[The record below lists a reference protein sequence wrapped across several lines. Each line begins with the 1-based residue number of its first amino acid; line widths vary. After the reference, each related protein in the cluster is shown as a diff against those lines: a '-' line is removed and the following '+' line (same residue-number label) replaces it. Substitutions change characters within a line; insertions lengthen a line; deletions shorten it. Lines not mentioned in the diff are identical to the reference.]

1 MTPQDIREKT
11 FEKAMF
17 GGYDMAAVQNYQ
29 EEVATE
35 LANAQKEVAVLKG
48 KMKVLV
54 DKIEEYRA
62 SEDAMR
68 LAILSAQKVGKQIED
83 DAQARADKI
92 LGEAKNT
99 SDRILGG
106 LQHETANEEA
116 KLLNA
121 KTSCAKFLEDVRNLC
136 MNQLEYLDKLSGSK
150 TAAAQPAAQP
160 ASVSAAP
167 AEPVSAP
174 VEEEP
179 YDYVPLDAYGAAP
192 VEVVDD
198 LPPID
203 VPDGMGAVP
212 VADGSGAPAAAAPM
226 VLTDLE
232 RKSLAGER
240 ELLTM
245 LTSYP
250 DLFRTYADRI
260 CSIEWVDPRHESI
273 AWAVLATPPGTDPA
287 ACMDAARSVCPEA
300 ATLVSAGRISATSK
314 HPTETNIVFM
324 LDTLELYTIKRRMR
338 AAQAK
343 LRQDRSLDDEARRAL
358 TMQAMQ
364 DSQRQRELQKSI
376 GGVADPFRLIGPEA
390 AGTEQA

>member
-35 LANAQKEVAVLKG
+35 LANAQKEIAVLKG

-92 LGEAKNT
+92 LSEAKNT

-136 MNQLEYLDKLSGSK
+136 LTQLEYLDGVAGSK
-150 TAAAQPAAQP
+150 AASAPRAAARPTA
-160 ASVSAAP
+160 SAAP
-167 AEPVSAP
+167 AEPVSAAPAEP
-174 VEEEP
+174 VPAAQPEAPAAAQPVQAEP
-179 YDYVPLDAYGAAP
+179 VYAAEPVSAAP
-192 VEVVDD
+192 VEAQPVD
-198 LPPID
+198 
-203 VPDGMGAVP
+203 
-212 VADGSGAPAAAAPM
+212 ADDAAADSA
-226 VLTDLE
+226 
-232 RKSLAGER
+232 
-240 ELLTM
+240 
-245 LTSYP
+245 
-250 DLFRTYADRI
+250 AD
-260 CSIEWVDPRHESI
+260 D
-273 AWAVLATPPGTDPA
+273 ATQ
-287 ACMDAARSVCPEA
+287 
-300 ATLVSAGRISATSK
+300 
-314 HPTETNIVFM
+314 
-324 LDTLELYTIKRRMR
+324 LYHF
-338 AAQAK
+338 
-343 LRQDRSLDDEARRAL
+343 LHNS
-358 TMQAMQ
+358 
-364 DSQRQRELQKSI
+364 
-376 GGVADPFRLIGPEA
+376 
-390 AGTEQA
+390 

>member
-35 LANAQKEVAVLKG
+35 LANAQKEIAVLKG

-83 DAQARADKI
+83 DAKASADKI
-92 LGEAKNT
+92 LSEAKNT

-116 KLLNA
+116 KLLTA

-136 MNQLEYLDKLSGSK
+136 MNQLEYLDKIAGSK
-150 TAAAQPAAQP
+150 AVAAQPAAQP

-174 VEEEP
+174 VEQPAQPEAPAAAQSAEAAA
-179 YDYVPLDAYGAAP
+179 VAAAVAAAP
-192 VEVVDD
+192 VEAQPVEADD
-198 LPPID
+198 T
-203 VPDGMGAVP
+203 A
-212 VADGSGAPAAAAPM
+212 ADSAA
-226 VLTDLE
+226 D
-232 RKSLAGER
+232 
-240 ELLTM
+240 
-245 LTSYP
+245 
-250 DLFRTYADRI
+250 D
-260 CSIEWVDPRHESI
+260 
-273 AWAVLATPPGTDPA
+273 ATQ
-287 ACMDAARSVCPEA
+287 
-300 ATLVSAGRISATSK
+300 
-314 HPTETNIVFM
+314 
-324 LDTLELYTIKRRMR
+324 LYHF
-338 AAQAK
+338 
-343 LRQDRSLDDEARRAL
+343 LHNS
-358 TMQAMQ
+358 
-364 DSQRQRELQKSI
+364 
-376 GGVADPFRLIGPEA
+376 
-390 AGTEQA
+390 

>member
-35 LANAQKEVAVLKG
+35 LANAQKEIAVLKG

-92 LGEAKNT
+92 LGEAKDT

-136 MNQLEYLDKLSGSK
+136 LNQLEYLDKIAGSK
-150 TAAAQPAAQP
+150 AAAAQPAAQP

-167 AEPVSAP
+167 AEPVSEPAQPETPAAEQPAEAIP
-174 VEEEP
+174 VS
-179 YDYVPLDAYGAAP
+179 AAP
-192 VEVVDD
+192 VEAQPVEADD
-198 LPPID
+198 T
-203 VPDGMGAVP
+203 A
-212 VADGSGAPAAAAPM
+212 ADSAA
-226 VLTDLE
+226 D
-232 RKSLAGER
+232 
-240 ELLTM
+240 
-245 LTSYP
+245 
-250 DLFRTYADRI
+250 D
-260 CSIEWVDPRHESI
+260 
-273 AWAVLATPPGTDPA
+273 ATQ
-287 ACMDAARSVCPEA
+287 
-300 ATLVSAGRISATSK
+300 
-314 HPTETNIVFM
+314 
-324 LDTLELYTIKRRMR
+324 LYHF
-338 AAQAK
+338 
-343 LRQDRSLDDEARRAL
+343 LHNS
-358 TMQAMQ
+358 
-364 DSQRQRELQKSI
+364 
-376 GGVADPFRLIGPEA
+376 
-390 AGTEQA
+390 

>member
-167 AEPVSAP
+167 AEPAQSENAGTETPEQPAQPEAPAVEQPAQAAHVS
-174 VEEEP
+174 
-179 YDYVPLDAYGAAP
+179 AAP
-192 VEVVDD
+192 VEAQPVETDD
-198 LPPID
+198 T
-203 VPDGMGAVP
+203 A
-212 VADGSGAPAAAAPM
+212 ADSAA
-226 VLTDLE
+226 D
-232 RKSLAGER
+232 
-240 ELLTM
+240 
-245 LTSYP
+245 
-250 DLFRTYADRI
+250 D
-260 CSIEWVDPRHESI
+260 
-273 AWAVLATPPGTDPA
+273 ATQ
-287 ACMDAARSVCPEA
+287 
-300 ATLVSAGRISATSK
+300 
-314 HPTETNIVFM
+314 
-324 LDTLELYTIKRRMR
+324 LYHF
-338 AAQAK
+338 
-343 LRQDRSLDDEARRAL
+343 LHNS
-358 TMQAMQ
+358 
-364 DSQRQRELQKSI
+364 
-376 GGVADPFRLIGPEA
+376 
-390 AGTEQA
+390 

>member
-92 LGEAKNT
+92 LGEAKDT

-136 MNQLEYLDKLSGSK
+136 LNQLEYLDKI
-150 TAAAQPAAQP
+150 A
-160 ASVSAAP
+160 
-167 AEPVSAP
+167 
-174 VEEEP
+174 
-179 YDYVPLDAYGAAP
+179 GAK
-192 VEVVDD
+192 
-198 LPPID
+198 
-203 VPDGMGAVP
+203 
-212 VADGSGAPAAAAPM
+212 AAAAP
-226 VLTDLE
+226 
-232 RKSLAGER
+232 
-240 ELLTM
+240 
-245 LTSYP
+245 
-250 DLFRTYADRI
+250 
-260 CSIEWVDPRHESI
+260 
-273 AWAVLATPPGTDPA
+273 PA
-287 ACMDAARSVCPEA
+287 ASSSAPAPTAAAHKSTSAGGFFCANSRPSCVPAARRQLTASVSSIDTSTKSGSTHSPI
-300 ATLVSAGRISATSK
+300 TSA
-314 HPTETNIVFM
+314 P
-324 LDTLELYTIKRRMR
+324 KRST
-338 AAQAK
+338 A
-343 LRQDRSLDDEARRAL
+343 
-358 TMQAMQ
+358 
-364 DSQRQRELQKSI
+364 
-376 GGVADPFRLIGPEA
+376 
-390 AGTEQA
+390 

>member
-35 LANAQKEVAVLKG
+35 LANTQKEIAVLKG

-92 LGEAKNT
+92 LSEAKNT

-136 MNQLEYLDKLSGSK
+136 LTQLEYLDGVAGSK
-150 TAAAQPAAQP
+150 AASAPRAAACPTA
-160 ASVSAAP
+160 SAAP
-167 AEPVSAP
+167 AEPAPAAPAEPVPAAQPEAPAAGQPVQAEPVYAAETVS
-174 VEEEP
+174 
-179 YDYVPLDAYGAAP
+179 AAP
-192 VEVVDD
+192 VEAQPVEADD
-198 LPPID
+198 
-203 VPDGMGAVP
+203 
-212 VADGSGAPAAAAPM
+212 AAADSA
-226 VLTDLE
+226 
-232 RKSLAGER
+232 
-240 ELLTM
+240 
-245 LTSYP
+245 
-250 DLFRTYADRI
+250 AD
-260 CSIEWVDPRHESI
+260 D
-273 AWAVLATPPGTDPA
+273 ATQ
-287 ACMDAARSVCPEA
+287 
-300 ATLVSAGRISATSK
+300 
-314 HPTETNIVFM
+314 
-324 LDTLELYTIKRRMR
+324 LYHF
-338 AAQAK
+338 
-343 LRQDRSLDDEARRAL
+343 LHNS
-358 TMQAMQ
+358 
-364 DSQRQRELQKSI
+364 
-376 GGVADPFRLIGPEA
+376 
-390 AGTEQA
+390 

>member
-35 LANAQKEVAVLKG
+35 LANAQKEIAVLKG

-92 LGEAKNT
+92 LSEAKNT

-136 MNQLEYLDKLSGSK
+136 LTQLEYLDGVAGSK
-150 TAAAQPAAQP
+150 AASAPRAAARPTA
-160 ASVSAAP
+160 SAAP
-167 AEPVSAP
+167 AEPAPAEPVPAVQPEAPAAEQPVQAEPVYAAQPVS
-174 VEEEP
+174 
-179 YDYVPLDAYGAAP
+179 AAP
-192 VEVVDD
+192 VEAQPVEADD
-198 LPPID
+198 
-203 VPDGMGAVP
+203 
-212 VADGSGAPAAAAPM
+212 AAADSA
-226 VLTDLE
+226 
-232 RKSLAGER
+232 
-240 ELLTM
+240 
-245 LTSYP
+245 
-250 DLFRTYADRI
+250 AD
-260 CSIEWVDPRHESI
+260 D
-273 AWAVLATPPGTDPA
+273 ATQ
-287 ACMDAARSVCPEA
+287 
-300 ATLVSAGRISATSK
+300 
-314 HPTETNIVFM
+314 
-324 LDTLELYTIKRRMR
+324 LYHF
-338 AAQAK
+338 
-343 LRQDRSLDDEARRAL
+343 LHNS
-358 TMQAMQ
+358 
-364 DSQRQRELQKSI
+364 
-376 GGVADPFRLIGPEA
+376 
-390 AGTEQA
+390 

>member
-35 LANAQKEVAVLKG
+35 LANAQKEIAVLKG

-92 LGEAKNT
+92 LSEAKNT

-136 MNQLEYLDKLSGSK
+136 LTQLEYLDGVAGSK
-150 TAAAQPAAQP
+150 AA
-160 ASVSAAP
+160 SAP
-167 AEPVSAP
+167 AEPVPAAQPEAP
-174 VEEEP
+174 AAGQPVQAEP
-179 YDYVPLDAYGAAP
+179 VYAAETVSAAP
-192 VEVVDD
+192 VEAQPVEADD
-198 LPPID
+198 
-203 VPDGMGAVP
+203 
-212 VADGSGAPAAAAPM
+212 AAADSA
-226 VLTDLE
+226 
-232 RKSLAGER
+232 
-240 ELLTM
+240 
-245 LTSYP
+245 
-250 DLFRTYADRI
+250 AD
-260 CSIEWVDPRHESI
+260 D
-273 AWAVLATPPGTDPA
+273 ATQ
-287 ACMDAARSVCPEA
+287 
-300 ATLVSAGRISATSK
+300 
-314 HPTETNIVFM
+314 
-324 LDTLELYTIKRRMR
+324 LYHF
-338 AAQAK
+338 
-343 LRQDRSLDDEARRAL
+343 LHNS
-358 TMQAMQ
+358 
-364 DSQRQRELQKSI
+364 
-376 GGVADPFRLIGPEA
+376 
-390 AGTEQA
+390 

>member
-35 LANAQKEVAVLKG
+35 LANAQKEIAVLKG

-92 LGEAKNT
+92 LSEAKNT

-116 KLLNA
+116 KLLTA

-136 MNQLEYLDKLSGSK
+136 MNQLEYLDKIAGSK
-150 TAAAQPAAQP
+150 AAAAQPAAKQ

-167 AEPVSAP
+167 AEPIAAPAEQPAQPEAPAAEEQPVEAFDAP
-174 VEEEP
+174 VS
-179 YDYVPLDAYGAAP
+179 AAP
-192 VEVVDD
+192 VEAQPVETDD
-198 LPPID
+198 T
-203 VPDGMGAVP
+203 A
-212 VADGSGAPAAAAPM
+212 ADSAA
-226 VLTDLE
+226 D
-232 RKSLAGER
+232 
-240 ELLTM
+240 
-245 LTSYP
+245 
-250 DLFRTYADRI
+250 D
-260 CSIEWVDPRHESI
+260 
-273 AWAVLATPPGTDPA
+273 ATQ
-287 ACMDAARSVCPEA
+287 
-300 ATLVSAGRISATSK
+300 
-314 HPTETNIVFM
+314 
-324 LDTLELYTIKRRMR
+324 LYHF
-338 AAQAK
+338 
-343 LRQDRSLDDEARRAL
+343 LHNS
-358 TMQAMQ
+358 
-364 DSQRQRELQKSI
+364 
-376 GGVADPFRLIGPEA
+376 
-390 AGTEQA
+390 

>member
-35 LANAQKEVAVLKG
+35 LANAQKEIAVLKG

-92 LGEAKNT
+92 LSEAKNT

-136 MNQLEYLDKLSGSK
+136 LTQLEYLDGVAGSK
-150 TAAAQPAAQP
+150 AASAPRAAARPTA
-160 ASVSAAP
+160 SAAP
-167 AEPVSAP
+167 AEPVSAVPAEP
-174 VEEEP
+174 VPAAQPEAPAAAQPVQAEP
-179 YDYVPLDAYGAAP
+179 VYAAQPVSAAP
-192 VEVVDD
+192 VEAQPVEADD
-198 LPPID
+198 
-203 VPDGMGAVP
+203 
-212 VADGSGAPAAAAPM
+212 AAADSA
-226 VLTDLE
+226 
-232 RKSLAGER
+232 
-240 ELLTM
+240 
-245 LTSYP
+245 
-250 DLFRTYADRI
+250 AD
-260 CSIEWVDPRHESI
+260 D
-273 AWAVLATPPGTDPA
+273 ATQ
-287 ACMDAARSVCPEA
+287 
-300 ATLVSAGRISATSK
+300 
-314 HPTETNIVFM
+314 
-324 LDTLELYTIKRRMR
+324 LYHF
-338 AAQAK
+338 
-343 LRQDRSLDDEARRAL
+343 LHNS
-358 TMQAMQ
+358 
-364 DSQRQRELQKSI
+364 
-376 GGVADPFRLIGPEA
+376 
-390 AGTEQA
+390 

>member
-35 LANAQKEVAVLKG
+35 LANAQKEIAVLKG

-92 LGEAKNT
+92 LSEAKNT

-136 MNQLEYLDKLSGSK
+136 LTQLEYLDGVAGSK
-150 TAAAQPAAQP
+150 AASAPRPTASAAPAEP
-160 ASVSAAP
+160 ASAAP
-167 AEPVSAP
+167 AEPVPAAQPEAP
-174 VEEEP
+174 AAGQPVQAEP
-179 YDYVPLDAYGAAP
+179 VYAAETVSAAP
-192 VEVVDD
+192 VEAQPVEADD
-198 LPPID
+198 
-203 VPDGMGAVP
+203 
-212 VADGSGAPAAAAPM
+212 AAADSA
-226 VLTDLE
+226 
-232 RKSLAGER
+232 
-240 ELLTM
+240 
-245 LTSYP
+245 
-250 DLFRTYADRI
+250 AD
-260 CSIEWVDPRHESI
+260 D
-273 AWAVLATPPGTDPA
+273 ATQ
-287 ACMDAARSVCPEA
+287 
-300 ATLVSAGRISATSK
+300 
-314 HPTETNIVFM
+314 
-324 LDTLELYTIKRRMR
+324 LYHF
-338 AAQAK
+338 
-343 LRQDRSLDDEARRAL
+343 LHNS
-358 TMQAMQ
+358 
-364 DSQRQRELQKSI
+364 
-376 GGVADPFRLIGPEA
+376 
-390 AGTEQA
+390 

>member
-35 LANAQKEVAVLKG
+35 LANAQKEIAVLKG

-92 LGEAKNT
+92 LSEAKNT

-136 MNQLEYLDKLSGSK
+136 LTQLEYLDGVAGSK
-150 TAAAQPAAQP
+150 AASAPRAAARPT
-160 ASVSAAP
+160 ASPPRRPSLCLP
-167 AEPVSAP
+167 RSRKLR
-174 VEEEP
+174 
-179 YDYVPLDAYGAAP
+179 PLGSLCRQSP
-192 VEVVDD
+192 CMQQKPC
-198 LPPID
+198 PP
-203 VPDGMGAVP
+203 PP
-212 VADGSGAPAAAAPM
+212 WRRSPW
-226 VLTDLE
+226 
-232 RKSLAGER
+232 K
-240 ELLTM
+240 LTM
-245 LTSYP
+245 PRPTVQQMTPRS
-250 DLFRTYADRI
+250 
-260 CSIEWVDPRHESI
+260 SITFCTTAE
-273 AWAVLATPPGTDPA
+273 
-287 ACMDAARSVCPEA
+287 
-300 ATLVSAGRISATSK
+300 
-314 HPTETNIVFM
+314 
-324 LDTLELYTIKRRMR
+324 
-338 AAQAK
+338 
-343 LRQDRSLDDEARRAL
+343 
-358 TMQAMQ
+358 
-364 DSQRQRELQKSI
+364 
-376 GGVADPFRLIGPEA
+376 
-390 AGTEQA
+390 

>member
-35 LANAQKEVAVLKG
+35 LANAQKEIAVLKG

-92 LGEAKNT
+92 LSEAKNT

-136 MNQLEYLDKLSGSK
+136 LTQLEYLDGVAGSK
-150 TAAAQPAAQP
+150 AASAPRAAARPTA
-160 ASVSAAP
+160 SAAP
-167 AEPVSAP
+167 AEPAAAAPAEPVRAAQPEAPAAGQPVQAEPVYAAETVS
-174 VEEEP
+174 
-179 YDYVPLDAYGAAP
+179 AAP
-192 VEVVDD
+192 VEAQPVEADD
-198 LPPID
+198 
-203 VPDGMGAVP
+203 
-212 VADGSGAPAAAAPM
+212 AAADSA
-226 VLTDLE
+226 
-232 RKSLAGER
+232 
-240 ELLTM
+240 
-245 LTSYP
+245 
-250 DLFRTYADRI
+250 AD
-260 CSIEWVDPRHESI
+260 D
-273 AWAVLATPPGTDPA
+273 ATQ
-287 ACMDAARSVCPEA
+287 
-300 ATLVSAGRISATSK
+300 
-314 HPTETNIVFM
+314 
-324 LDTLELYTIKRRMR
+324 LYHF
-338 AAQAK
+338 
-343 LRQDRSLDDEARRAL
+343 LHNS
-358 TMQAMQ
+358 
-364 DSQRQRELQKSI
+364 
-376 GGVADPFRLIGPEA
+376 
-390 AGTEQA
+390 

>member
-35 LANAQKEVAVLKG
+35 LANAQKEIAVLKG

-92 LGEAKNT
+92 LSEAKNT

-136 MNQLEYLDKLSGSK
+136 LTQLEYLDGVAGSK
-150 TAAAQPAAQP
+150 AASAPRAAARPT
-160 ASVSAAP
+160 SSAAP
-167 AEPVSAP
+167 AEPAPAAPAEPVPAAQPEAPAAGQPVQAEPVYAAETVS
-174 VEEEP
+174 
-179 YDYVPLDAYGAAP
+179 AAP
-192 VEVVDD
+192 VEAQPVEADD
-198 LPPID
+198 
-203 VPDGMGAVP
+203 
-212 VADGSGAPAAAAPM
+212 AAADSA
-226 VLTDLE
+226 
-232 RKSLAGER
+232 
-240 ELLTM
+240 
-245 LTSYP
+245 
-250 DLFRTYADRI
+250 AD
-260 CSIEWVDPRHESI
+260 D
-273 AWAVLATPPGTDPA
+273 ATQ
-287 ACMDAARSVCPEA
+287 
-300 ATLVSAGRISATSK
+300 
-314 HPTETNIVFM
+314 
-324 LDTLELYTIKRRMR
+324 LYHF
-338 AAQAK
+338 
-343 LRQDRSLDDEARRAL
+343 LHNS
-358 TMQAMQ
+358 
-364 DSQRQRELQKSI
+364 
-376 GGVADPFRLIGPEA
+376 
-390 AGTEQA
+390 

>member
-92 LGEAKNT
+92 LGEAKDT

-116 KLLNA
+116 KLLTA
-121 KTSCAKFLEDVRNLC
+121 KMSCAKFLEDVRNLC
-136 MNQLEYLDKLSGSK
+136 MNQLEYLDKIAGSK
-150 TAAAQPAAQP
+150 AAAVQPAAQP

-167 AEPVSAP
+167 AEPVSEPAQPEAP
-174 VEEEP
+174 AAEQPAEAIPVS
-179 YDYVPLDAYGAAP
+179 AAP
-192 VEVVDD
+192 VEAQPVEADD
-198 LPPID
+198 T
-203 VPDGMGAVP
+203 A
-212 VADGSGAPAAAAPM
+212 ADSAA
-226 VLTDLE
+226 D
-232 RKSLAGER
+232 
-240 ELLTM
+240 
-245 LTSYP
+245 
-250 DLFRTYADRI
+250 D
-260 CSIEWVDPRHESI
+260 
-273 AWAVLATPPGTDPA
+273 ATQ
-287 ACMDAARSVCPEA
+287 
-300 ATLVSAGRISATSK
+300 
-314 HPTETNIVFM
+314 
-324 LDTLELYTIKRRMR
+324 LYHF
-338 AAQAK
+338 
-343 LRQDRSLDDEARRAL
+343 LHNS
-358 TMQAMQ
+358 
-364 DSQRQRELQKSI
+364 
-376 GGVADPFRLIGPEA
+376 
-390 AGTEQA
+390 

>member
-35 LANAQKEVAVLKG
+35 LANAQKEIAVLKG

-92 LGEAKNT
+92 LSEAKNT

-136 MNQLEYLDKLSGSK
+136 LTQLEYLDGVAGSK
-150 TAAAQPAAQP
+150 AASAPRAAARPTA
-160 ASVSAAP
+160 SAAP
-167 AEPVSAP
+167 AEPVPAAQPEAP
-174 VEEEP
+174 AAGQPVQAEP
-179 YDYVPLDAYGAAP
+179 VYAAETVSAAP
-192 VEVVDD
+192 VEAQPVEADD
-198 LPPID
+198 
-203 VPDGMGAVP
+203 
-212 VADGSGAPAAAAPM
+212 AAADSA
-226 VLTDLE
+226 
-232 RKSLAGER
+232 
-240 ELLTM
+240 
-245 LTSYP
+245 
-250 DLFRTYADRI
+250 AD
-260 CSIEWVDPRHESI
+260 D
-273 AWAVLATPPGTDPA
+273 ATQ
-287 ACMDAARSVCPEA
+287 
-300 ATLVSAGRISATSK
+300 
-314 HPTETNIVFM
+314 
-324 LDTLELYTIKRRMR
+324 LYHF
-338 AAQAK
+338 
-343 LRQDRSLDDEARRAL
+343 LHNS
-358 TMQAMQ
+358 
-364 DSQRQRELQKSI
+364 
-376 GGVADPFRLIGPEA
+376 
-390 AGTEQA
+390 

>member
-92 LGEAKNT
+92 LGEAKDT

-136 MNQLEYLDKLSGSK
+136 LNQLEYLDKIAGAK
-150 TAAAQPAAQP
+150 AAAAQPAARP
-160 ASVSAAP
+160 ASVSAAGVRARAAGNSGRRAARGSHP
-167 AEPVSAP
+167 RVRRPCG
-174 VEEEP
+174 
-179 YDYVPLDAYGAAP
+179 GAA
-192 VEVVDD
+192 
-198 LPPID
+198 
-203 VPDGMGAVP
+203 GG
-212 VADGSGAPAAAAPM
+212 
-226 VLTDLE
+226 
-232 RKSLAGER
+232 
-240 ELLTM
+240 
-245 LTSYP
+245 
-250 DLFRTYADRI
+250 DR
-260 CSIEWVDPRHESI
+260 RYR
-273 AWAVLATPPGTDPA
+273 G
-287 ACMDAARSVCPEA
+287 
-300 ATLVSAGRISATSK
+300 
-314 HPTETNIVFM
+314 
-324 LDTLELYTIKRRMR
+324 
-338 AAQAK
+338 
-343 LRQDRSLDDEARRAL
+343 
-358 TMQAMQ
+358 
-364 DSQRQRELQKSI
+364 RQRS
-376 GGVADPFRLIGPEA
+376 R
-390 AGTEQA
+390 

>member
-35 LANAQKEVAVLKG
+35 LANAQKEIAVLKG

-106 LQHETANEEA
+106 LQQETANEEA

-136 MNQLEYLDKLSGSK
+136 LTQLDYLDGIAASK
-150 TAAAQPAAQP
+150 AASAPRAAARPTVSAAP
-160 ASVSAAP
+160 VEPVSAAP
-167 AEPVSAP
+167 AAQPEAPAAEQPVQAEPVYAEPVSAAPVTAQP
-174 VEEEP
+174 VEA
-179 YDYVPLDAYGAAP
+179 DDTAADSAADDA
-192 VEVVDD
+192 
-198 LPPID
+198 
-203 VPDGMGAVP
+203 
-212 VADGSGAPAAAAPM
+212 
-226 VLTDLE
+226 TQ
-232 RKSLAGER
+232 
-240 ELLTM
+240 
-245 LTSYP
+245 
-250 DLFRTYADRI
+250 
-260 CSIEWVDPRHESI
+260 
-273 AWAVLATPPGTDPA
+273 
-287 ACMDAARSVCPEA
+287 
-300 ATLVSAGRISATSK
+300 
-314 HPTETNIVFM
+314 
-324 LDTLELYTIKRRMR
+324 LYHF
-338 AAQAK
+338 
-343 LRQDRSLDDEARRAL
+343 LHNS
-358 TMQAMQ
+358 
-364 DSQRQRELQKSI
+364 
-376 GGVADPFRLIGPEA
+376 
-390 AGTEQA
+390 

>member
-35 LANAQKEVAVLKG
+35 LANAQKEIAVLKG

-92 LGEAKNT
+92 LSEAKNT

-136 MNQLEYLDKLSGSK
+136 LTQLEYLDGVAGSK
-150 TAAAQPAAQP
+150 AASAPRAAARPTA
-160 ASVSAAP
+160 SAAP
-167 AEPVSAP
+167 AEPAPAAPAEPGPAAQPEAPAAGQPVQAEPVYAAETVS
-174 VEEEP
+174 
-179 YDYVPLDAYGAAP
+179 AAP
-192 VEVVDD
+192 VEAQPVEADD
-198 LPPID
+198 
-203 VPDGMGAVP
+203 
-212 VADGSGAPAAAAPM
+212 AAADSA
-226 VLTDLE
+226 
-232 RKSLAGER
+232 
-240 ELLTM
+240 
-245 LTSYP
+245 
-250 DLFRTYADRI
+250 AD
-260 CSIEWVDPRHESI
+260 D
-273 AWAVLATPPGTDPA
+273 ATQ
-287 ACMDAARSVCPEA
+287 
-300 ATLVSAGRISATSK
+300 
-314 HPTETNIVFM
+314 
-324 LDTLELYTIKRRMR
+324 LYHF
-338 AAQAK
+338 
-343 LRQDRSLDDEARRAL
+343 LHNS
-358 TMQAMQ
+358 
-364 DSQRQRELQKSI
+364 
-376 GGVADPFRLIGPEA
+376 
-390 AGTEQA
+390 

>member
-35 LANAQKEVAVLKG
+35 LANAQKEIAVLKG

-92 LGEAKNT
+92 LSEAKNT

-136 MNQLEYLDKLSGSK
+136 LTQLEYLDGVAGSK
-150 TAAAQPAAQP
+150 AASAPRPTA
-160 ASVSAAP
+160 SAAP
-167 AEPVSAP
+167 AEPAPAAPAEPAPAAPAEPVPAAQPEAPAAGQPVQAEPVYAAETVS
-174 VEEEP
+174 
-179 YDYVPLDAYGAAP
+179 AAP
-192 VEVVDD
+192 VEAQPVEADD
-198 LPPID
+198 
-203 VPDGMGAVP
+203 
-212 VADGSGAPAAAAPM
+212 AAADSA
-226 VLTDLE
+226 
-232 RKSLAGER
+232 
-240 ELLTM
+240 
-245 LTSYP
+245 
-250 DLFRTYADRI
+250 AD
-260 CSIEWVDPRHESI
+260 D
-273 AWAVLATPPGTDPA
+273 ATQ
-287 ACMDAARSVCPEA
+287 
-300 ATLVSAGRISATSK
+300 
-314 HPTETNIVFM
+314 
-324 LDTLELYTIKRRMR
+324 LYHF
-338 AAQAK
+338 
-343 LRQDRSLDDEARRAL
+343 LHNS
-358 TMQAMQ
+358 
-364 DSQRQRELQKSI
+364 
-376 GGVADPFRLIGPEA
+376 
-390 AGTEQA
+390 

>member
-35 LANAQKEVAVLKG
+35 LANAQKEIAVLKG

-92 LGEAKNT
+92 LSEAKNT

-136 MNQLEYLDKLSGSK
+136 LTQLEYLDGVAGSK
-150 TAAAQPAAQP
+150 AASAPRAAARPTASAAPAEP
-160 ASVSAAP
+160 ASAAP
-167 AEPVSAP
+167 AEPVPTAQPEAP
-174 VEEEP
+174 AAGQPVQAEP
-179 YDYVPLDAYGAAP
+179 VYAAETVSAAP
-192 VEVVDD
+192 VEAQPVEADD
-198 LPPID
+198 
-203 VPDGMGAVP
+203 
-212 VADGSGAPAAAAPM
+212 AAADSA
-226 VLTDLE
+226 
-232 RKSLAGER
+232 
-240 ELLTM
+240 
-245 LTSYP
+245 
-250 DLFRTYADRI
+250 AD
-260 CSIEWVDPRHESI
+260 D
-273 AWAVLATPPGTDPA
+273 ATQ
-287 ACMDAARSVCPEA
+287 
-300 ATLVSAGRISATSK
+300 
-314 HPTETNIVFM
+314 
-324 LDTLELYTIKRRMR
+324 LYHF
-338 AAQAK
+338 
-343 LRQDRSLDDEARRAL
+343 LHNS
-358 TMQAMQ
+358 
-364 DSQRQRELQKSI
+364 
-376 GGVADPFRLIGPEA
+376 
-390 AGTEQA
+390 

>member
-35 LANAQKEVAVLKG
+35 LANAQKEIAVLKG

-92 LGEAKNT
+92 LSEAKNT

-136 MNQLEYLDKLSGSK
+136 LTQLEYLDGVAGSK
-150 TAAAQPAAQP
+150 AASAPRAAARPTA
-160 ASVSAAP
+160 SAAP
-167 AEPVSAP
+167 AEPASAAPAESASAAQPEAPAAGQPVQAEPVYAAETVS
-174 VEEEP
+174 
-179 YDYVPLDAYGAAP
+179 AAP
-192 VEVVDD
+192 VTAQPVEADD
-198 LPPID
+198 
-203 VPDGMGAVP
+203 
-212 VADGSGAPAAAAPM
+212 AAADSA
-226 VLTDLE
+226 
-232 RKSLAGER
+232 
-240 ELLTM
+240 
-245 LTSYP
+245 
-250 DLFRTYADRI
+250 AD
-260 CSIEWVDPRHESI
+260 D
-273 AWAVLATPPGTDPA
+273 ATQ
-287 ACMDAARSVCPEA
+287 
-300 ATLVSAGRISATSK
+300 
-314 HPTETNIVFM
+314 
-324 LDTLELYTIKRRMR
+324 LYHF
-338 AAQAK
+338 
-343 LRQDRSLDDEARRAL
+343 LHNS
-358 TMQAMQ
+358 
-364 DSQRQRELQKSI
+364 
-376 GGVADPFRLIGPEA
+376 
-390 AGTEQA
+390 

>member
-92 LGEAKNT
+92 LSEAKNT

-136 MNQLEYLDKLSGSK
+136 LTQLEYLDGVAGSK
-150 TAAAQPAAQP
+150 AASAPRAAARPTA
-160 ASVSAAP
+160 SAAP
-167 AEPVSAP
+167 AEPVPAAQPEAP
-174 VEEEP
+174 AAAQPVQAEP
-179 YDYVPLDAYGAAP
+179 VYAAEPVSAAP
-192 VEVVDD
+192 VEAQPVEADD
-198 LPPID
+198 
-203 VPDGMGAVP
+203 
-212 VADGSGAPAAAAPM
+212 AAADSA
-226 VLTDLE
+226 
-232 RKSLAGER
+232 
-240 ELLTM
+240 
-245 LTSYP
+245 
-250 DLFRTYADRI
+250 AD
-260 CSIEWVDPRHESI
+260 D
-273 AWAVLATPPGTDPA
+273 ATQ
-287 ACMDAARSVCPEA
+287 
-300 ATLVSAGRISATSK
+300 
-314 HPTETNIVFM
+314 
-324 LDTLELYTIKRRMR
+324 LYHF
-338 AAQAK
+338 
-343 LRQDRSLDDEARRAL
+343 LHNS
-358 TMQAMQ
+358 
-364 DSQRQRELQKSI
+364 
-376 GGVADPFRLIGPEA
+376 
-390 AGTEQA
+390 

>member
-35 LANAQKEVAVLKG
+35 LANAQKEIAVLKG

-92 LGEAKNT
+92 LSEAKNT

-136 MNQLEYLDKLSGSK
+136 LTQLEYLDGVAGSK
-150 TAAAQPAAQP
+150 AASAPRPTA
-160 ASVSAAP
+160 SAAP
-167 AEPVSAP
+167 AEPAPAEPVPAAPAEQPEAPAAGQPVQAEPVYAAQPVS
-174 VEEEP
+174 
-179 YDYVPLDAYGAAP
+179 AAP
-192 VEVVDD
+192 VEAQPVEADD
-198 LPPID
+198 
-203 VPDGMGAVP
+203 
-212 VADGSGAPAAAAPM
+212 AAADSA
-226 VLTDLE
+226 
-232 RKSLAGER
+232 
-240 ELLTM
+240 
-245 LTSYP
+245 
-250 DLFRTYADRI
+250 AD
-260 CSIEWVDPRHESI
+260 D
-273 AWAVLATPPGTDPA
+273 ATQ
-287 ACMDAARSVCPEA
+287 
-300 ATLVSAGRISATSK
+300 
-314 HPTETNIVFM
+314 
-324 LDTLELYTIKRRMR
+324 LYHF
-338 AAQAK
+338 
-343 LRQDRSLDDEARRAL
+343 LHNS
-358 TMQAMQ
+358 
-364 DSQRQRELQKSI
+364 
-376 GGVADPFRLIGPEA
+376 
-390 AGTEQA
+390 

>member
-35 LANAQKEVAVLKG
+35 LANAQKEIAVLKG

-92 LGEAKNT
+92 LSEAKNT

-136 MNQLEYLDKLSGSK
+136 LTQLEYLDGVAGSK
-150 TAAAQPAAQP
+150 AASAPRPTA
-160 ASVSAAP
+160 SAAP
-167 AEPVSAP
+167 AEPAPAAPAEPVPAAQPEAPAAGQPVQAEPAYAEPVS
-174 VEEEP
+174 
-179 YDYVPLDAYGAAP
+179 AAP
-192 VEVVDD
+192 VEAQPVETDD
-198 LPPID
+198 T
-203 VPDGMGAVP
+203 A
-212 VADGSGAPAAAAPM
+212 ADSAA
-226 VLTDLE
+226 D
-232 RKSLAGER
+232 
-240 ELLTM
+240 
-245 LTSYP
+245 
-250 DLFRTYADRI
+250 D
-260 CSIEWVDPRHESI
+260 
-273 AWAVLATPPGTDPA
+273 ATQ
-287 ACMDAARSVCPEA
+287 
-300 ATLVSAGRISATSK
+300 
-314 HPTETNIVFM
+314 
-324 LDTLELYTIKRRMR
+324 LYHF
-338 AAQAK
+338 
-343 LRQDRSLDDEARRAL
+343 LHNS
-358 TMQAMQ
+358 
-364 DSQRQRELQKSI
+364 
-376 GGVADPFRLIGPEA
+376 
-390 AGTEQA
+390 

>member
-35 LANAQKEVAVLKG
+35 LANAQKEIAVLKG

-92 LGEAKNT
+92 LSEAKNT

-136 MNQLEYLDKLSGSK
+136 LTQLEYLDGVAGSK
-150 TAAAQPAAQP
+150 AASAPRAAARPTA
-160 ASVSAAP
+160 SAAP
-167 AEPVSAP
+167 AEPASAAPAEPASAAQPEAPAAGQPVQAEPVYAAETVS
-174 VEEEP
+174 
-179 YDYVPLDAYGAAP
+179 AAP
-192 VEVVDD
+192 VEAQPVEADD
-198 LPPID
+198 
-203 VPDGMGAVP
+203 
-212 VADGSGAPAAAAPM
+212 AAADSA
-226 VLTDLE
+226 
-232 RKSLAGER
+232 
-240 ELLTM
+240 
-245 LTSYP
+245 
-250 DLFRTYADRI
+250 AD
-260 CSIEWVDPRHESI
+260 D
-273 AWAVLATPPGTDPA
+273 ATQ
-287 ACMDAARSVCPEA
+287 
-300 ATLVSAGRISATSK
+300 
-314 HPTETNIVFM
+314 
-324 LDTLELYTIKRRMR
+324 LYHF
-338 AAQAK
+338 
-343 LRQDRSLDDEARRAL
+343 LHNS
-358 TMQAMQ
+358 
-364 DSQRQRELQKSI
+364 
-376 GGVADPFRLIGPEA
+376 
-390 AGTEQA
+390 

>member
-92 LGEAKNT
+92 LGEAKDT

-116 KLLNA
+116 KLLAA

-136 MNQLEYLDKLSGSK
+136 MNQLEYLDKIAGSK
-150 TAAAQPAAQP
+150 AVAAQPAAQP

-167 AEPVSAP
+167 AEPVEQPAQPEAP
-174 VEEEP
+174 AAAQPAEAAAV
-179 YDYVPLDAYGAAP
+179 AAAP
-192 VEVVDD
+192 VEAQPVEADD
-198 LPPID
+198 T
-203 VPDGMGAVP
+203 A
-212 VADGSGAPAAAAPM
+212 ADSAA
-226 VLTDLE
+226 D
-232 RKSLAGER
+232 
-240 ELLTM
+240 
-245 LTSYP
+245 
-250 DLFRTYADRI
+250 D
-260 CSIEWVDPRHESI
+260 
-273 AWAVLATPPGTDPA
+273 ATQ
-287 ACMDAARSVCPEA
+287 
-300 ATLVSAGRISATSK
+300 
-314 HPTETNIVFM
+314 
-324 LDTLELYTIKRRMR
+324 LYHF
-338 AAQAK
+338 
-343 LRQDRSLDDEARRAL
+343 LHNS
-358 TMQAMQ
+358 
-364 DSQRQRELQKSI
+364 
-376 GGVADPFRLIGPEA
+376 
-390 AGTEQA
+390 

>member
-116 KLLNA
+116 KLLTA
-121 KTSCAKFLEDVRNLC
+121 KMSCAKFLEDVRNLC
-136 MNQLEYLDKLSGSK
+136 MNQLEYLDKIAGSK
-150 TAAAQPAAQP
+150 AAAAQPAAQP

-167 AEPVSAP
+167 AEPVSEPAQPETPAAEQPAEAIP
-174 VEEEP
+174 VS
-179 YDYVPLDAYGAAP
+179 AAP
-192 VEVVDD
+192 VEAQPVEADD
-198 LPPID
+198 T
-203 VPDGMGAVP
+203 A
-212 VADGSGAPAAAAPM
+212 ADSAA
-226 VLTDLE
+226 D
-232 RKSLAGER
+232 
-240 ELLTM
+240 
-245 LTSYP
+245 
-250 DLFRTYADRI
+250 D
-260 CSIEWVDPRHESI
+260 
-273 AWAVLATPPGTDPA
+273 ATQ
-287 ACMDAARSVCPEA
+287 
-300 ATLVSAGRISATSK
+300 
-314 HPTETNIVFM
+314 
-324 LDTLELYTIKRRMR
+324 LYHF
-338 AAQAK
+338 
-343 LRQDRSLDDEARRAL
+343 LHNS
-358 TMQAMQ
+358 
-364 DSQRQRELQKSI
+364 
-376 GGVADPFRLIGPEA
+376 
-390 AGTEQA
+390 